1 MNDAQL
7 LDEIKQGFGL
17 KNDAQIAGLLGI
29 TRTTIHNV
37 RYKGKRLGIKPRL
50 LLLDKI
56 AFLRTIDSIESWAQ
70 MLTNAGLANRI
81 RNISNSIAQNRA
93 IANLPSDDLEI
104 AEKDLLEEVK
114 RFLKCSNDEEL
125 AAALG
130 LARNTISAIRSG
142 DTSLGPEPRLK
153 ILNLIEPFNLEK
165 MQLTLESTDL
175 LIEAIRNWSKENN

>member
-1 MNDAQL
+1 MTDVEL

-17 KNDAQIAGLLGI
+17 KNDAQIAGFLNI

-50 LLLDKI
+50 IILDKI
-56 AFLRTIDSIESWAQ
+56 AFLKARDSLESWAQ
-70 MLTNAGLANRI
+70 KLTNAGLANRI
-81 RNISNSIAQNRA
+81 RKVTNSLAQNRA

-114 RFLKCSNDEEL
+114 RILRCSTDEEL
-125 AAALG
+125 AATLG

-165 MQLTLESTDL
+165 MQHTLESTDL
-175 LIEAIRNWSKENN
+175 LIQAIRNWSKENN